1 MKFENRRDFRKTM
14 LTAPRLC
21 DLLGCGNESRGRASE
36 AEPAA
41 AGISTQG
48 RNQTMRREILAISG
62 AAAMLAAASAAAQD
76 KINLTIAAG
85 QAPRALKPLQL
96 ITEVFI
102 PEVNKRI
109 KDAGLK
115 VEIQWKE
122 AYAGSLLKPTRV
134 LEGVKD
140 GISEV
145 GFEPTI
151 FHPDKLP
158 LENITFV
165 APFVTADVS
174 MVSKAMNKMHAT
186 FPEYTEQYTKFNTV
200 RLGGNSYDSYELIS
214 TFPVKKVED
223 VKGKKI
229 GTAGAALAWIRGTGA
244 VPVQSNMME
253 YYNSTKTGVFDAFI
267 IFPSAHPGM
276 KYPEVAP
283 YTVKVGFGAQYAAAI
298 IINKGVFDKFP
309 APLQKIFREAGEKWG
324 DESDKAMQ
332 NAGAAG
338 LATVAGFK
346 GQVLEFPREEQIKWA
361 KMMPNIAKEWAQ
373 KLDGQG
379 LPGTKVLTAYM
390 DELRR
395 LGAKPARDWDKE

>member
-1 MKFENRRDFRKTM
+1 MRSGFL
-14 LTAPRLC
+14 LTC
-21 DLLGCGNESRGRASE
+21 
-36 AEPAA
+36 AA
-41 AGISTQG
+41 AI
-48 RNQTMRREILAISG
+48 TM
-62 AAAMLAAASAAAQD
+62 AASASAQD

-96 ITEVFI
+96 VTDVFI
-102 PEVNKRI
+102 PEINKGI
-109 KDAGLK
+109 KEAGLK
-115 VEIQWKE
+115 IEISWKE

-140 GISEV
+140 GIAEV

-158 LENITFV
+158 LENITFM
-165 APFVTADVS
+165 APFVTNDVS

-186 FPEYTEQYTKFNTV
+186 FPEYTAQYAKFGTV

-223 VKGKKI
+223 LKGKKI

-253 YYNSTKTGVFDAFI
+253 YYNSTKTGVFEGFI

-283 YTVKVGFGAQYAAAI
+283 YTVKVGFGAQYAAAM
-298 IINKGVFDKFP
+298 IINQGVFNKFP
-309 APLQKIFREAGEKWG
+309 PALQKIFRDAGQKWG
-324 DESDKAMQ
+324 EESDKAMQ
-332 NAGAAG
+332 NAGQTG
-338 LATVAGFK
+338 LAAVSTFK
-346 GQVLEFPREEQIKWA
+346 GQVLEFPREEQVKWA
-361 KMMPNIAKEWAQ
+361 KMMPNIGKEWAQ

-379 LPGTKVLTAYM
+379 LPGTKALTAYM

-395 LGAKPARDWDKE
+395 LGAKPARNWDKE

>member
-1 MKFENRRDFRKTM
+1 M
-14 LTAPRLC
+14 LGRIGLLAGAVALLAP
-21 DLLGCGNESRGRASE
+21 
-36 AEPAA
+36 
-41 AGISTQG
+41 
-48 RNQTMRREILAISG
+48 
-62 AAAMLAAASAAAQD
+62 AASAQE
-76 KINLTIAAG
+76 KITLTIAAG

-96 ITEVFI
+96 VTDVFI
-102 PEVNKRI
+102 PEVNKGI
-109 KDAGLK
+109 KEAGLK
-115 VEIQWKE
+115 VEIVWKE

-134 LEGVKD
+134 LEGVRD
-140 GISEV
+140 GIAEV

-165 APFVTADVS
+165 VPFVTNDVS

-186 FPEYTEQYTKFNTV
+186 FPEYTAQYEKFNTV
-200 RLGGNSYDSYELIS
+200 RLGGNSYDSYEVVS
-214 TFPVKKVED
+214 TFPVRKVED

-253 YYNSTKTGVFDAFI
+253 YYNSTKTGVFEAFI

-283 YTVKVGFGAQYAAAI
+283 YTVKVGFGAQYAAAMI
-298 IINKGVFDKFP
+298 VNKALFDKWP
-309 APLQKIFREAGEKWG
+309 AALQKVFRDAGAKWG
-324 DESDKAMQ
+324 EEADKAMQ
-332 NAGAAG
+332 NAGEAG
-338 LATVAGFK
+338 LQSVAGFK
-346 GQVLEFPREEQIKWA
+346 GQVTEFPREEQIKWA

-379 LPGTKVLTAYM
+379 LPGTKVLAAYM
-390 DELRR
+390 DEMRR

>member
-1 MKFENRRDFRKTM
+1 MRSGFL
-14 LTAPRLC
+14 LTC
-21 DLLGCGNESRGRASE
+21 
-36 AEPAA
+36 AA
-41 AGISTQG
+41 AV
-48 RNQTMRREILAISG
+48 MV
-62 AAAMLAAASAAAQD
+62 AASASAQD

-96 ITEVFI
+96 ITDVFI

-109 KDAGLK
+109 KQAGLK
-115 VEIQWKE
+115 TQIQWKE

-140 GISEV
+140 GIAEV

-158 LENITFV
+158 LENITFAV
-165 APFVTADVS
+165 PFVSGDVS

-186 FPEYTEQYTKFNTV
+186 FPEYTQQYAKFNTV
-200 RLGGNSYDSYELIS
+200 RLAGDSYDSYELIS
-214 TFPVKKVED
+214 TFPVRKVED

-229 GTAGAALAWIRGTGA
+229 GTAGAALSWIRGTGA

-253 YYNSTKTGVFDAFI
+253 YYNSTKTGVFEAFI

-283 YTVKVGFGAQYAAAI
+283 YTVKVGFGAQYAAAL
-298 IINKGVFDKFP
+298 IINKGVYDKMSP
-309 APLQKIFREAGEKWG
+309 QLQKILRESAEKWG
-324 DESDKAMQ
+324 AEADKTMQ

-338 LATVAGFK
+338 IAAVANFK
-346 GQVLEFPREEQIKWA
+346 GQVIEFPRDEQVKWA

-373 KLDGQG
+373 KLDSQG

-390 DELRR
+390 DEMRR
-395 LGAKPARDWDKE
+395 LGAKPARNWDKE

>member
-1 MKFENRRDFRKTM
+1 MRSGFL
-14 LTAPRLC
+14 LTC
-21 DLLGCGNESRGRASE
+21 
-36 AEPAA
+36 AA
-41 AGISTQG
+41 AI
-48 RNQTMRREILAISG
+48 M
-62 AAAMLAAASAAAQD
+62 MAASASAQD

-96 ITEVFI
+96 VTDVFI
-102 PEVNKRI
+102 AEINKGI
-109 KDAGLK
+109 KEAGLK
-115 VEIQWKE
+115 VEITWKE

-134 LEGVKD
+134 LEGVRD
-140 GISEV
+140 GIAEV

-165 APFVTADVS
+165 VPFVTGDVS

-186 FPEYTEQYTKFNTV
+186 FPEYVAQYAKFNTV

-214 TFPVKKVED
+214 TFPVRKVED
-223 VKGKKI
+223 VKGRKL

-253 YYNSTKTGVFDAFI
+253 YYNSTKTGVFEGFI
-267 IFPSAHPGM
+267 IFPSSHPGM

-283 YTVKVGFGAQYAAAI
+283 YTVKVGFGAQYAAAM
-298 IINKGVFDKFP
+298 IINKGVYDKFP
-309 APLQKIFREAGEKWG
+309 SALQKIFMAAGQKWG
-324 DESDKAMQ
+324 EEADKAMQ
-332 NAGAAG
+332 DAGQSG
-338 LATVAGFK
+338 LSSVAGFK
-346 GQVLEFPREEQIKWA
+346 GQVIEFPREEQVKWA

-373 KLDGQG
+373 KLDAQG
-379 LPGTKVLTAYM
+379 LPGTKALVAYM
-390 DELRR
+390 DEMRR

>member
-1 MKFENRRDFRKTM
+1 M
-14 LTAPRLC
+14 L
-21 DLLGCGNESRGRASE
+21 GRIAW
-36 AEPAA
+36 
-41 AGISTQG
+41 
-48 RNQTMRREILAISG
+48 LAG
-62 AAAMLAAASAAAQD
+62 AAALLATAASAQD

-96 ITEVFI
+96 VTDVFI
-102 PEVNKRI
+102 AEVNKGI
-109 KDAGLK
+109 KEAGLK
-115 VEIQWKE
+115 VEIVWKE

-134 LEGVKD
+134 LEGVRD
-140 GISEV
+140 GIAEV

-165 APFVTADVS
+165 VPFVTNDVS

-186 FPEYTEQYTKFNTV
+186 FPEYTAQYEKFNTV
-200 RLGGNSYDSYELIS
+200 RLGGNSYDSYEVVS
-214 TFPVKKVED
+214 TFPVRKVDD

-253 YYNSTKTGVFDAFI
+253 YYNSTKTGVFEAFI

-283 YTVKVGFGAQYAAAI
+283 YTTKVGFGAQYAAALI
-298 IINKGVFDKFP
+298 VNRGVFAKFP
-309 APLQKIFREAGEKWG
+309 PALQKIFRDAGQKWG
-324 DESDKAMQ
+324 EEADKAMQ
-332 NAGAAG
+332 NAGEAG
-338 LATVAGFK
+338 LQSVAGFK
-346 GQVLEFPREEQIKWA
+346 GQVIEFPREEQVKWA

-373 KLDGQG
+373 KVDGQG
-379 LPGTKVLTAYM
+379 LPGTKALAAYM
-390 DELRR
+390 DEMRR

>member
-1 MKFENRRDFRKTM
+1 M
-14 LTAPRLC
+14 L
-21 DLLGCGNESRGRASE
+21 GRIAW
-36 AEPAA
+36 
-41 AGISTQG
+41 
-48 RNQTMRREILAISG
+48 LAG
-62 AAAMLAAASAAAQD
+62 AAALLATAASAQD

-96 ITEVFI
+96 VTDVFI
-102 PEVNKRI
+102 PEVNKGI
-109 KDAGLK
+109 KEAGLK
-115 VEIQWKE
+115 VEIVWKE

-134 LEGVKD
+134 LEGVRD
-140 GISEV
+140 GIAEV

-165 APFVTADVS
+165 VPFVTNDVS

-186 FPEYTEQYTKFNTV
+186 FPEYTAQYEKFNTV
-200 RLGGNSYDSYELIS
+200 RLGGNSYDSYEVVS
-214 TFPVKKVED
+214 TFPVRKVDD

-253 YYNSTKTGVFDAFI
+253 YYNSTKTGVFEAFI

-283 YTVKVGFGAQYAAAI
+283 YTTKVGFGAQYAAALI
-298 IINKGVFDKFP
+298 VNRGVFAKFP
-309 APLQKIFREAGEKWG
+309 PALQKIFRDAGQKWG
-324 DESDKAMQ
+324 EEADKAMQ
-332 NAGAAG
+332 NAGEAG
-338 LATVAGFK
+338 LQSVAGFK
-346 GQVLEFPREEQIKWA
+346 GQVIEFPREEQVKWA

-379 LPGTKVLTAYM
+379 LPGTKALAAYM
-390 DELRR
+390 DEMRR

>member
-1 MKFENRRDFRKTM
+1 MRSGF
-14 LTAPRLC
+14 
-21 DLLGCGNESRGRASE
+21 LLAC
-36 AEPAA
+36 AA
-41 AGISTQG
+41 AVT
-48 RNQTMRREILAISG
+48 
-62 AAAMLAAASAAAQD
+62 AAASASAQE

-96 ITEVFI
+96 ITDVFI
-102 PEVNKRI
+102 PAVNKGI

-140 GISEV
+140 GIAEV

-158 LENITFV
+158 LENITFM
-165 APFVTADVS
+165 APFATNDVS

-186 FPEYTEQYTKFNTV
+186 FPEYTAQYTKFNTV

-298 IINKGVFDKFP
+298 IINKGLFDKYPP
-309 APLQKIFREAGEKWG
+309 ALQKIFRDAGQKWG
-324 DESDKAMQ
+324 EESDKAMQ
-332 NAGAAG
+332 NAGASG
-338 LATVAGFK
+338 LAAVSTFK
-346 GQVLEFPREEQIKWA
+346 GQVLDFPREEQVKWA

-379 LPGTKVLTAYM
+379 LPGTKALAAYM

-395 LGAKPARDWDKE
+395 LGAKPARNWDKE

>member
-1 MKFENRRDFRKTM
+1 MRSGIATM
-14 LTAPRLC
+14 ACVAALLT
-21 DLLGCGNESRGRASE
+21 
-36 AEPAA
+36 
-41 AGISTQG
+41 
-48 RNQTMRREILAISG
+48 
-62 AAAMLAAASAAAQD
+62 AASATAQE
-76 KINLTIAAG
+76 KLNLTIAAG

-96 ITEVFI
+96 VTSVFI
-102 PEVNKRI
+102 PEVNRRI
-109 KDAGLK
+109 KEAGLK

-140 GISEV
+140 GIAEI

-165 APFVTADVS
+165 VPFVTNDVS
-174 MVSKAMNKMHAT
+174 LVSKVMNKMHAT
-186 FPEYTEQYTKFNTV
+186 FPEYAAQYAKFGTV

-214 TFPVKKVED
+214 SFPVKKVED
-223 VKGKKI
+223 VKGRKI

-267 IFPSAHPGM
+267 IFPSANPGM

-283 YTVKVGFGAQYAAAI
+283 YTVKVGFGAQYAAAM
-298 IINKGVFDKFP
+298 IINQGVLKKMSP
-309 APLQKIFREAGEKWG
+309 QLQAIFRAAGEKWG
-324 DESDKAMQ
+324 AESDKAMQ
-332 NAGAAG
+332 NAGEAG
-338 LATVAGFK
+338 LKAVSSFK
-346 GQVLEFPREEQIKWA
+346 GQVLEFPREEQVKWA
-361 KMMPNIAKEWAQ
+361 KMMPNIAKEWAT
-373 KLDGQG
+373 KLDKQG
-379 LPGTKVLTAYM
+379 LPGTKVLHAYM
-390 DELRR
+390 EEMRK

>member
-1 MKFENRRDFRKTM
+1 MRSGFL
-14 LTAPRLC
+14 LTC
-21 DLLGCGNESRGRASE
+21 
-36 AEPAA
+36 AA
-41 AGISTQG
+41 AIMT
-48 RNQTMRREILAISG
+48 
-62 AAAMLAAASAAAQD
+62 AAGASAQE

-109 KDAGLK
+109 KEAGLK

-140 GISEV
+140 GIAEV

-165 APFVTADVS
+165 APFATGDVPL
-174 MVSKAMNKMHAT
+174 VSKAMNKMHAT
-186 FPEYTEQYTKFNTV
+186 FPEYTQQYAKFNAV
-200 RLGGNSYDSYELIS
+200 RIGGNSYDSYELIT

-223 VKGKKI
+223 IKGKKI
-229 GTAGAALAWIRGTGA
+229 GTAGAALSWLRGTGA

-283 YTVKVGFGAQYAAAI
+283 YTVKVGFGAQYAAALI
-298 IINKGVFDKFP
+298 VNRGVYDKFSP
-309 APLQKIFREAGEKWG
+309 ALQKIFREAGEKWG
-324 DESDKAMQ
+324 EESDKANQ
-332 NAGAAG
+332 NAYEGG
-338 LATVAGFK
+338 LKSVAGFK
-346 GQVLEFPREEQIKWA
+346 GQVIEFPREEQIKWA
-361 KMMPNIAKEWAQ
+361 KMMPNIAKEWAE
-373 KLDGQG
+373 KLDKQG

-395 LGAKPARDWDKE
+395 LGAKPARDWDKD

>member
-1 MKFENRRDFRKTM
+1 MRSGFL
-14 LTAPRLC
+14 LTC
-21 DLLGCGNESRGRASE
+21 
-36 AEPAA
+36 AA
-41 AGISTQG
+41 AI
-48 RNQTMRREILAISG
+48 M
-62 AAAMLAAASAAAQD
+62 MAASATAQE
-76 KINLTIAAG
+76 KINLTVAAG

-96 ITEVFI
+96 VTDVFI
-102 PEVNKRI
+102 AEINKGI
-109 KDAGLK
+109 KQAGLN
-115 VEIQWKE
+115 VEIVWKE

-140 GISEV
+140 GIAEV

-158 LENITFV
+158 LENITFM
-165 APFVTADVS
+165 APFLTNDVS

-186 FPEYTEQYTKFNTV
+186 FPEYTAQYAKFGTV

-223 VKGKKI
+223 LKGKKI
-229 GTAGAALAWIRGTGA
+229 GTAGAALSWIRGTGA

-253 YYNSTKTGVFDAFI
+253 YYNSTKTGVFEGFI
-267 IFPSAHPGM
+267 IFTSAHPGM

-283 YTVKVGFGAQYAAAI
+283 YTVKVGFGAQYAAAM
-298 IINKGVFDKFP
+298 IINQSVFNKFP
-309 APLQKIFREAGEKWG
+309 PALQKIFRDAGQKWG
-324 DESDKAMQ
+324 EESDKAMQ
-332 NAGAAG
+332 DAGQTG
-338 LATVAGFK
+338 LQAVGGFK

-379 LPGTKVLTAYM
+379 LPGTKALAAYM
-390 DELRR
+390 DEMRR

>member
-1 MKFENRRDFRKTM
+1 MRSGIP
-14 LTAPRLC
+14 LAC
-21 DLLGCGNESRGRASE
+21 
-36 AEPAA
+36 AA
-41 AGISTQG
+41 AV
-48 RNQTMRREILAISG
+48 MM
-62 AAAMLAAASAAAQD
+62 AAGASAQE
-76 KINLTIAAG
+76 KINLTFAAG

-96 ITEVFI
+96 IPTVFI
-102 PEVNKRI
+102 AGVNKRI

-115 VEIQWKE
+115 VEIVWKE

-140 GISEV
+140 GIAEV

-158 LENITFV
+158 LENITFAV
-165 APFVTADVS
+165 PFVTGDVS

-186 FPEYTEQYTKFNTV
+186 FPEYAAMYAKFNTV
-200 RLGGNSYDSYELIS
+200 RLAGDSYDSYELIT

-223 VKGKKI
+223 IKGKKI
-229 GTAGAALAWIRGTGA
+229 ATAGAALSWIRGTGA

-253 YYNSTKTGVFDAFI
+253 YYNGTKTGVYEGFI

-298 IINKGVFDKFP
+298 IINKGVYDKFSP
-309 APLQKIFREAGEKWG
+309 ALQKIFREAAEQWGE
-324 DESDKAMQ
+324 EADKTMQ
-332 NAGAAG
+332 DAGEGG
-338 LATVAGFK
+338 LKSVAGFK
-346 GQVLEFPREEQIKWA
+346 GQVIEFPREEQVKWA
-361 KMMPNIAKEWAQ
+361 KMMPNIAKEWAE
-373 KLDGQG
+373 KLDKQG
-379 LPGTKVLTAYM
+379 LPGTKVLKAYM
-390 DELRR
+390 DEMRR

>member
-1 MKFENRRDFRKTM
+1 
-14 LTAPRLC
+14 LTARRLC
-21 DLLGCGNESRGRASE
+21 DLLRAE
-36 AEPAA
+36 EQRR
-41 AGISTQG
+41 AGVAPSVTKING
-48 RNQTMRREILAISG
+48 RNRTMLSRIVLLAG
-62 AAAMLAAASAAAQD
+62 AAALLTTAAAAQD

-96 ITEVFI
+96 ITDVFI
-102 PEVNKRI
+102 PEVNKGV
-109 KDAGLK
+109 KQAGLK
-115 VEIQWKE
+115 IEIAWKE

-134 LEGVKD
+134 LEGVRD
-140 GISEV
+140 GIAEV

-165 APFVTADVS
+165 VPFVSGDVS

-186 FPEYTEQYTKFNTV
+186 FPEYTQQYEKFNTV

-214 TFPVKKVED
+214 TYPVKKVED

-253 YYNSTKTGVFDAFI
+253 YYNSTKTGVFESFI

-283 YTVKVGFGAQYAAAI
+283 YTIKVGFGAQYAAAI
-298 IINKGVFDKFP
+298 IINRGTFQKFP
-309 APLQKIFREAGEKWG
+309 PALQKIFRDAGQKWG
-324 DESDKAMQ
+324 EESDKAMQ
-332 NAGAAG
+332 NAGQTG
-338 LATVAGFK
+338 LQAVAGFK
-346 GQVLEFPREEQIKWA
+346 GQVIEFPREEQIKWA

-373 KLDGQG
+373 KLDKQG
-379 LPGTKVLTAYM
+379 LPGSKVLAAYM
-390 DELRR
+390 DEMRR

>member
-1 MKFENRRDFRKTM
+1 
-14 LTAPRLC
+14 
-21 DLLGCGNESRGRASE
+21 
-36 AEPAA
+36 
-41 AGISTQG
+41 
-48 RNQTMRREILAISG
+48 MRRRLIAISG
-62 AAAMLAAASAAAQD
+62 AAAMLAAAGASAQD

-96 ITEVFI
+96 ITDVFI
-102 PEVNKRI
+102 PEVNKRV
-109 KDAGLK
+109 KEAGLK

-134 LEGVKD
+134 LEGVRD
-140 GISEV
+140 GIAEV

-158 LENITFV
+158 LENITFA
-165 APFVTADVS
+165 APFVTGDVS
-174 MVSKAMNKMHAT
+174 MVSKAMNKLHAT
-186 FPEYTEQYTKFNTV
+186 FPEYAEQYAKFNTV

-214 TFPVKKVED
+214 TFPVKKVD
-223 VKGKKI
+223 DIKGKKI
-229 GTAGAALAWIRGTGA
+229 GTAGAALSWIRGTGA

-253 YYNSTKTGVFDAFI
+253 YYNSTKTGVFEAFI

-283 YTVKVGFGAQYAAAI
+283 YTVKVGFGAHYAAAI
-298 IINKGVFDKFP
+298 IVNKGLYDKFP
-309 APLQKIFREAGEKWG
+309 PALQKALRDAGEKWG

-332 NAGAAG
+332 NAGQAG
-338 LATVAGFK
+338 LAAVAGFK
-346 GQVLEFPREEQIKWA
+346 GQVLDFPREEQVRWA
-361 KMMPNIAKEWAQ
+361 KSMPNIAKEWAD
-373 KLDGQG
+373 KLDKQG

-390 DELRR
+390 DEMRR

>member
-1 MKFENRRDFRKTM
+1 M
-14 LTAPRLC
+14 LSRIA
-21 DLLGCGNESRGRASE
+21 LLA
-36 AEPAA
+36 
-41 AGISTQG
+41 
-48 RNQTMRREILAISG
+48 G
-62 AAAMLAAASAAAQD
+62 AATLLATAAVAQD

-96 ITEVFI
+96 VTDSFI
-102 PEVNKRI
+102 PAVNKGI

-115 VEIQWKE
+115 VEIVWKE

-134 LEGVKD
+134 LEGVRD
-140 GISEV
+140 GIAEV

-165 APFVTADVS
+165 VPFVTNDVS

-186 FPEYTEQYTKFNTV
+186 FPEYTAQYAKFGTV

-214 TFPVKKVED
+214 SHPVRKVED

-253 YYNSTKTGVFDAFI
+253 YYNSTKTGVFEAFI

-283 YTVKVGFGAQYAAAI
+283 YTIKVGFGAQYAAAI
-298 IINKGVFDKFP
+298 IVNKGIYDKWP
-309 APLQKIFREAGEKWG
+309 AALQKVFRDAGAKWG
-324 DESDKAMQ
+324 EDADKAMQ
-332 NAGAAG
+332 NAGEAG
-338 LATVAGFK
+338 LQAVAGFK
-346 GQVLEFPREEQIKWA
+346 GQVIEFPRDEQIKWA

-379 LPGTKVLTAYM
+379 LPGSKVLAAYM
-390 DELRR
+390 DEMRR

>member
-1 MKFENRRDFRKTM
+1 M
-14 LTAPRLC
+14 LDRLA
-21 DLLGCGNESRGRASE
+21 LLA
-36 AEPAA
+36 
-41 AGISTQG
+41 
-48 RNQTMRREILAISG
+48 G
-62 AAAMLAAASAAAQD
+62 AAVLLATGAAAQD
-76 KINLTIAAG
+76 KINITIAAG

-96 ITEVFI
+96 VTDSFI
-102 PEVNKRI
+102 PAVNKGI

-115 VEIQWKE
+115 VEIVWKE

-140 GISEV
+140 GIAEV

-165 APFVTADVS
+165 VPFVTNDVS

-186 FPEYTEQYTKFNTV
+186 FPEYAAQYAKFNTV

-214 TFPVKKVED
+214 SQPVRKVED

-253 YYNSTKTGVFDAFI
+253 YYNSTKTGVFEAFI

-298 IINKGVFDKFP
+298 IVNKGLFDKWP
-309 APLQKIFREAGEKWG
+309 AALQKVFRDAGATWG
-324 DESDKAMQ
+324 EESDKAMQ
-332 NAGAAG
+332 NAGEAG
-338 LATVAGFK
+338 LQSVAGFK
-346 GQVLEFPREEQIKWA
+346 GQVIEFPREEQIKWA

-373 KLDGQG
+373 KLDAQG

-390 DELRR
+390 DEMRR

>member
-1 MKFENRRDFRKTM
+1 MRHSILAFVAVLPLF
-14 LTAPRLC
+14 AQ
-21 DLLGCGNESRGRASE
+21 
-36 AEPAA
+36 PAA
-41 AGISTQG
+41 AQ
-48 RNQTMRREILAISG
+48 E
-62 AAAMLAAASAAAQD
+62 

-96 ITEVFI
+96 VTDSFI
-102 PEVNKRI
+102 PEVKKAI

-115 VEIQWKE
+115 VEIVWKE

-140 GISEV
+140 GIAEV

-165 APFVTADVS
+165 VPFVTNDVS
-174 MVSKAMNKMHAT
+174 MVSKAMNKLHAT
-186 FPEYTEQYTKFNTV
+186 FPEYAAQYSKFNTV

-214 TFPVKKVED
+214 SFPVKKVED

-298 IINKGVFDKFP
+298 IVNKGLFDKWP
-309 APLQKIFREAGEKWG
+309 AALQKVFRDAGAKWG
-324 DESDKAMQ
+324 EEADKAMQ
-332 NAGAAG
+332 NAGEAG
-338 LATVAGFK
+338 LQSVAGFK
-346 GQVLEFPREEQIKWA
+346 GQVTEFPREEQVKWA

-379 LPGTKVLTAYM
+379 LPGTKVLAAYM
-390 DELRR
+390 DEMRR

>member
-1 MKFENRRDFRKTM
+1 M
-14 LTAPRLC
+14 LSRIA
-21 DLLGCGNESRGRASE
+21 LLAS
-36 AEPAA
+36 AA
-41 AGISTQG
+41 TLLAG
-48 RNQTMRREILAISG
+48 A
-62 AAAMLAAASAAAQD
+62 AAAQD
-76 KINLTIAAG
+76 KINITIAAG

-96 ITEVFI
+96 VTDSFI
-102 PEVNKRI
+102 PAVNKGI

-115 VEIQWKE
+115 VEIVWKE

-140 GISEV
+140 GIAEV

-165 APFVTADVS
+165 VPFVTNDVS
-174 MVSKAMNKMHAT
+174 MVSKAMNKLHAT
-186 FPEYTEQYTKFNTV
+186 FPEYAAQYAKFNTV

-214 TFPVKKVED
+214 SFPVKKVDD

-283 YTVKVGFGAQYAAAI
+283 YTVKVGFGAQYAAAMI
-298 IINKGVFDKFP
+298 VNKAMFDKWP
-309 APLQKIFREAGEKWG
+309 AALQKVFRDAGAKWG
-324 DESDKAMQ
+324 EDADKAMQ
-332 NAGAAG
+332 NAGEAG
-338 LATVAGFK
+338 LASVAGFK
-346 GQVLEFPREEQIKWA
+346 GQVTEFPRDEQIKWA

-379 LPGTKVLTAYM
+379 LPGSKVLAAYM
-390 DELRR
+390 DEMRR

>member
-1 MKFENRRDFRKTM
+1 MRSGF
-14 LTAPRLC
+14 
-21 DLLGCGNESRGRASE
+21 LLAC
-36 AEPAA
+36 AA
-41 AGISTQG
+41 AL
-48 RNQTMRREILAISG
+48 TM
-62 AAAMLAAASAAAQD
+62 AAGASAQE
-76 KINLTIAAG
+76 KISLTIAAG

-96 ITEVFI
+96 VTDVFI
-102 PEVNKRI
+102 PEINKAI
-109 KDAGLK
+109 KEAGLK
-115 VEIQWKE
+115 VEISWKE

-140 GISEV
+140 GIAEV

-158 LENITFV
+158 LENITFM
-165 APFVTADVS
+165 APFVTNDVS

-186 FPEYTEQYTKFNTV
+186 FPEYTAQYAKFGTV

-223 VKGKKI
+223 LKGKKI
-229 GTAGAALAWIRGTGA
+229 GTAGAALSWIRGTGA

-253 YYNSTKTGVFDAFI
+253 YYNSTKTGVFEGFI

-283 YTVKVGFGAQYAAAI
+283 YTIKVGFGAQYAAAM
-298 IINKGVFDKFP
+298 IINQGVFNKFP
-309 APLQKIFREAGEKWG
+309 PALQKIFRDAGQKWG
-324 DESDKAMQ
+324 EESDKAMQ
-332 NAGAAG
+332 NAGQTG
-338 LATVAGFK
+338 LAAVSTFK
-346 GQVLEFPREEQIKWA
+346 GQVLEFPREEQVKWA

-379 LPGTKVLTAYM
+379 LPGTKALVAYM
-390 DELRR
+390 DEMRR